1 MIRFL
6 PISLCMVCVICGML
20 RAAAVPEVPKVESAK
35 ITGQADAPTT
45 PLTLW
50 YREPAKIWEEAMPIG
65 NGRLG
70 AMVFGGVASER
81 LQLNEDTIWE
91 GYPRDV
97 NNPAALA
104 ALPKIRELLF
114 QDKDAEATDLIS
126 KTMMGVPPRIK
137 SYQPLGD
144 LFLDTPD
151 LIAAQNYRRELNLDT
166 AVAAVRYQV
175 GDATF
180 TREIFA
186 SNPDQVIVVRLSCD
200 HPGRIST
207 NLSMKRDKDAQVHA
221 VSNHLIL
228 GGQIIAQYAGGP
240 ATPAMKFRG
249 EVLALPTGGIVHVIS
264 RVPVSIPPS
273 QTLVATPATDG
284 DTLSITNA
292 DSLLLLIAAA
302 TDYHKGD
309 PAKLCDDV
317 LQKASAKSYD
327 QLLAAHLADYQ
338 NLFRRVTLDLGATD
352 NRPTNERVAAADPT
366 LLSEYFQFG
375 RYLLISSSRPGSM
388 PANLQGLWNDKLNAS
403 WNSDYHTNINIQ
415 MNYWPAEVTNLSEC
429 HEPLFDLM
437 DSLVAPGS
445 RTAKIEYGCRGWVVH
460 HLTDPFGFTAPA
472 DGPQGVWPMGAA
484 WLCEHP
490 YEHYLFTGDK
500 TFLANRAYPLMK
512 GVAQFILD
520 FLVES
525 PAGAAMTGKLVTA
538 PSHSPEN
545 KFYLPDGQT
554 SALTYGATMDL
565 EIIHELLSNCIA
577 AATALDVDP
586 DFRAQCQSALDR
598 LAPLQI
604 SKDGRLQEWIEDYK
618 ETDPHHRHTSHLYGV
633 YPSDQINLT
642 ATPDFAAA
650 AQKSLEARTDKGATE
665 WSFAW
670 RACLWAR
677 FLDGDHA
684 HQLLT
689 ELMSKDLYPNLF
701 NKYPPFQID
710 GNFGATAAVA
720 EMLLQSQSNE
730 IRLLPAVPKAWPS
743 GKVTGLRAR
752 GGFQIDIAWENNALT
767 QAKIQSTIGLPVRIR
782 SSIPLAI
789 TLSDQPVP
797 MTQPEPGLVE
807 FPTQPGQTFVLTSA
821 KTIH

>member
-6 PISLCMVCVICGML
+6 PITLGLLCIFCSIL
-20 RAAAVPEVPKVESAK
+20 RAAAVPEVPRIELAK
-35 ITGQADAPTT
+35 ITGQADTPAT

-50 YREPAKIWEEAMPIG
+50 YREPAQLWEEAMPIG

-70 AMVFGGVASER
+70 AMIFGGLASER

-97 NNPAALA
+97 NNPAALS

-114 QDKDAEATDLIS
+114 QDKDAEATDLIT

-151 LIAAQNYRRELNLDT
+151 LTTAQNYRRELNLDT
-166 AVAAVRYQV
+166 AIAAVRYRI

-186 SNPDQVIVVRLSCD
+186 SNPDQVIVVRLTCD
-200 HPGRIST
+200 KPGRIT
-207 NLSMKRDKDAQVHA
+207 TTLSMKREKDAQVHA
-221 VSNHLIL
+221 QDNYLIL
-228 GGQIIAQYAGGP
+228 AGQIITKYADSAP
-240 ATPAMKFRG
+240 EPAMKFQG

-264 RVPVSIPPS
+264 RIPVSIPPS
-273 QTLVATPATDG
+273 LNPVAAPATGG
-284 DTLSITNA
+284 DSLSVTNA

-302 TDYHKGD
+302 TDYHHDD
-309 PAKLCDDV
+309 PAKACDDT
-317 LQKASAKSYD
+317 LKKASAKSYD

-338 NLFRRVTLDLGATD
+338 NLFRRVTLDLGPA
-352 NRPTNERVAAADPT
+352 NNQPTNERVAAADPT
-366 LLSEYFQFG
+366 LLPEYFQFG

-429 HEPLFDLM
+429 HQPLFDLM

-445 RTAKIEYGCRGWVVH
+445 RTAKIEYGCGGWVVH

-512 GVAQFILD
+512 GAAQFILD

-525 PAGAAMTGKLVTA
+525 PPGAAMSGKLVTA

-545 KFYLPDGQT
+545 KFYLPNGQT

-565 EIIHELLSNCIA
+565 EIIHELLTNCIA
-577 AATALDVDP
+577 ASTTLDVDP
-586 DFRAQCQSALDR
+586 DFRAQCQSALER

-618 ETDPHHRHTSHLYGV
+618 ETDPHHRHTSHLYAV
-633 YPSDQINLT
+633 YPSDQINLS
-642 ATPDFAAA
+642 ATPDLAAA

-684 HQLLT
+684 NQLLT

-710 GNFGATAAVA
+710 GNFGATTAVA

-730 IRLLPAVPKAWPS
+730 IRLLPALPKAWPN

-752 GGFQIDIAWENNALT
+752 GGFQIDIAWKNNALIL
-767 QAKIQSTIGLPVRIR
+767 AMIQSIIGSPIRIR
-782 SSIPLAI
+782 SAIPL
-789 TLSDQPVP
+789 TVMLDGQPIL
-797 MTQPEPGLVE
+797 TTHSQPDLIE
-807 FPTQPGQTFVLTSA
+807 FPTQPAQTFLLTPTPA
-821 KTIH
+821 IH